1 VAVDI
6 SPALAADS
14 TSGVTAMPD
23 LIDLEE
29 LYRAHARDLYRFALF
44 LSGRHDQAEDLVS
57 ETFIRL
63 WNARCRVD
71 LATVRGYLFTIARNL
86 HLQQQRQLRRGAEL
100 DPQVPDREP
109 GPEQQAG
116 ARDELRAVLASL
128 QTLPEIDRAALLMR
142 ANDELS
148 YAEIASALGIP
159 EVSARVKV
167 HRARLAL
174 AQMVPSATHPPKE
187 KS

>member
-1 VAVDI
+1 
-6 SPALAADS
+6 
-14 TSGVTAMPD
+14 MPD
-23 LIDLEE
+23 LIDLEQ
-29 LYRAHARDLYRFALF
+29 LYRGHARDLYRFALF

-63 WNARCRVD
+63 WNARGRVD
-71 LATVRGYLFTIARNL
+71 LATVRAYLFTIARNL
-86 HLQQQRQLRRGAEL
+86 YIQQQRHRRRGADL
-100 DPQVPDREP
+100 DDRLPDSAP

-116 ARDELRAVLASL
+116 GRDELRAVLAAL

-174 AQMVPSATHPPKE
+174 AQMVPSAAPAPKE
-187 KS
+187 RS